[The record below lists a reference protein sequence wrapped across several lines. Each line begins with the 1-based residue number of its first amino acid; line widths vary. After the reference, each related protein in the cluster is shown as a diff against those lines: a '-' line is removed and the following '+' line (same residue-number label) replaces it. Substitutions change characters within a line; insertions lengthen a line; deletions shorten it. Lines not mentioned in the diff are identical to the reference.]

1 MTSNTKISAFQKEL
15 LARDIA
21 DLQHNNFS
29 VEFIHNTIFG
39 ITICIIVPF
48 KGSNVK
54 YVSTSVASPDEKKF
68 RKSVGKF
75 YSVTRFLTGSYV
87 VIPANMQVGDE

>member
-1 MTSNTKISAFQKEL
+1 MTSNTKITKLQKEI

-21 DLQHNNFS
+21 DLQHNMFS
-29 VEFIHNTIFG
+29 VEFKHNPLFG

-48 KGSNVK
+48 KGANVK
-54 YVSTSVASPDEKKF
+54 YVTTSVASPDEKKF

-75 YSVTRFLTGSYV
+75 HAIDRFLNGNYV
-87 VIPANMQVGDE
+87 VIPVNMQVGDE